1 MEIRRIVP
9 DLHTSDPERA
19 RAFYAGLGLA
29 TVMDHGWVVA
39 LAPPDAPPDAPSAQL
54 MLMTRDASAAVD
66 PDVSIEVSDVDAA
79 YAAMTE
85 AGAPIV
91 HEIRD
96 EPWGVRRFFVRD
108 PDGHVVNVLGHR

>member
-1 MEIRRIVP
+1 MDIRRIVP

-29 TVMDHGWVVA
+29 PVMDHGWVVA
-39 LAPPDAPPDAPSAQL
+39 LAPPGATSPQL

-79 YAAMTE
+79 YAAMTQ
-85 AGAPIV
+85 AGAPVV